1 MKWLL
6 VGKAGPMR
14 PKSDG
19 AVDDWGRKLVCLY
32 LQMTS
37 CLSVISSW
45 LPTWGSYLLAKGF
58 QSPQPHVTSAGCG
71 LLELPPLE
79 AEQVD
84 PLFPLFGSGNAKW
97 LWKLPYTGEVRG
109 NHTGKPLCPLKQFIP
124 NAYMWTYL
132 ISHKQQDLFLKT
144 EKHVPRGCCISPVT
158 KKWYLVWLQDSI
170 HWCWD
175 YSLWTSQSDFQS
187 AQNKNP
193 QSPRVSFFVQL
204 FIQIQQR

>member
-1 MKWLL
+1 MNRRQRPRRDLKPFHHGKKKKKRTGGGGVSMKWLL

-84 PLFPLFGSGNAKW
+84 PCSPSLAVEMPSGCGS
-97 LWKLPYTGEVRG
+97 
-109 NHTGKPLCPLKQFIP
+109 
-124 NAYMWTYL
+124 YL
-132 ISHKQQDLFLKT
+132 IQARSEATTQVSH
-144 EKHVPRGCCISPVT
+144 
-158 KKWYLVWLQDSI
+158 
-170 HWCWD
+170 
-175 YSLWTSQSDFQS
+175 S
-187 AQNKNP
+187 AP
-193 QSPRVSFFVQL
+193 
-204 FIQIQQR
+204 